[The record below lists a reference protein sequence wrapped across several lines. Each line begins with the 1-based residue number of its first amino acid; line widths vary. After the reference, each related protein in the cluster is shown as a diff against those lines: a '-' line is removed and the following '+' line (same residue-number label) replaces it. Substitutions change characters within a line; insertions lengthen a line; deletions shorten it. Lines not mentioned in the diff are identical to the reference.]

1 MSFRILVTGASGFV
15 GSTLCSA
22 LAAAGHSVRAASR
35 KPGSMMAGEHI
46 EWMQLPDL
54 AESVDWAPFVA
65 GMDIVI
71 HLAGIAHRRGSY
83 SGRYDRVNREAT
95 VELVRACRNQ
105 DIKRMIFMSSIG
117 AQTGSASDQ
126 VATELDEPKP
136 VNEYGRTKLAA
147 EIAIQ
152 RSGVPYTILR
162 PVIVF
167 GPGVRANF
175 ALLARLASLPIP
187 LPFGAFD
194 NQRSLLSIDNL
205 VQAVMFCLS
214 SPQTRNQVF
223 IVCDPQP
230 ITVAEIL
237 ATLRRAAGRP
247 AGLVPIPPFVIKAVL
262 KVTGRSSLWNQ
273 IGRPL
278 VASSTK
284 LQQSGWKPKLET
296 RQALDAM
303 VRARA
308 TPSGARH

>member
-15 GSTLCSA
+15 GSALCSELA
-22 LAAAGHSVRAASR
+22 LAGHSVREASR
-35 KPGSMMAGEHI
+35 TPSSTVAREHI
-46 EWMQLPDL
+46 EWMQLPNL
-54 AESVDWAPFVA
+54 EEGVDWASFVA

-71 HLAGIAHRRGSY
+71 HLAGIAHRGGSY
-83 SGRYDRVNREAT
+83 SGRYDRINREAT

-117 AQTGSASDQ
+117 AQTGSASDH

-147 EIAIQ
+147 EIEIQ
-152 RSGVPYTILR
+152 RSGLPYTILR

-175 ALLARLASLPIP
+175 AMLARLASLPIP

-214 SPQTRNQVF
+214 SPQTLNQVF

-230 ITVAEIL
+230 VTLPEIL
-237 ATLRRAAGRP
+237 ATLRKAAGRP
-247 AGLVPIPPFVIKAVL
+247 TRLFSIPPFAIKAL
-262 KVTGRSSLWNQ
+262 LTVTGRSSLWNQ

-278 VASSTK
+278 VASSAK

-296 RQALDAM
+296 KEALDAM
-303 VRARA
+303 VRANA
-308 TPSGARH
+308 PPPGALH

>member
-15 GSTLCSA
+15 GSALCPA
-22 LAAAGHSVRAASR
+22 LAAAGHGVRAASR
-35 KPGSMMAGEHI
+35 TAAGNGAREHI

-54 AESVDWAPFVA
+54 EEGVDWTPFVA

-71 HLAGIAHRRGSY
+71 HLAGIAHRGGSY
-83 SGRYDRVNREAT
+83 SGRYDRINREAT
-95 VELVRACRNQ
+95 VDLVQACREQ
-105 DIKRMIFMSSIG
+105 GIKRMIFMSSIG

-147 EIAIQ
+147 EIEIQ
-152 RSGVPYTILR
+152 RSGLPYTILR

-175 ALLARLASLPIP
+175 AQLARLAALPIP
-187 LPFGAFD
+187 LPFAAFD

-214 SPQTRNQVF
+214 SAETLNQVF

-230 ITVAEIL
+230 VTLAEIL
-237 ATLRRAAGRP
+237 TTLRKAAGRR
-247 AGLVPIPPFVIKAVL
+247 ASLVAIPPVAIKAL
-262 KVTGRSSLWNQ
+262 LTATGHSSLWNQ

-278 VASSTK
+278 VASSAK
-284 LQQSGWKPKLET
+284 LQRLGWEPKVET
-296 RQALDAM
+296 KQAIDAM
-303 VRARA
+303 VRANVRS
-308 TPSGARH
+308 PGALQ